1 MSTHGFSPIR
11 ERELPLLGVHARL
24 LRHQPSGAELLHL
37 AGDEPNLTFAV
48 GFATLPGDD
57 TGVPHILEHMVLAG
71 SEKYPLKDPFF
82 ELVKGSVA
90 GFINAMTWPDRT
102 VYPFATD
109 HPRDFVNLLHVYL
122 DAVFRPRLTRETF
135 DQEAWHLEPGDAP
148 GSLRLRGVV
157 FNEMKGAG
165 GSPDRALERT
175 ETGALLPDTEYRH
188 DAGGEPAAIPELT
201 YEQLLAFHR
210 DHYHPSRARFVLH
223 GDVPLEETL
232 EVMAGYLAGAE
243 RLEPLPPPSAP
254 APFDAPR
261 AATGA
266 YPADARGKA
275 IATVAWATPE
285 PRSPADSMAWELL
298 EHVLVGTP
306 AAPLRRAL
314 LDAGIGE
321 AFIGG
326 FSDDRRTPVFRVG
339 LRGVAT
345 ERVPEVH
352 ALVRDALARI
362 AQRGVADEDVAAAR
376 NRMEFATRE
385 LDAWGG
391 QRGLALGLGVLGR
404 WFHGRDPL
412 EELDAD
418 RTFAE
423 IDARIA
429 AAGGGGA
436 MVGELLRRDLLDGR
450 HRVDVTLLPDTEL
463 SRQRQASED
472 ARLAAIAASKGA
484 EGLARVAEAAAAL
497 EAHQRRPDDAAALA
511 ALPRLQRADL
521 AEARSRPVPVVE
533 RVDGAELAWID
544 QPTRGLAYLDLAFDL
559 AGLPPA
565 LLPHVAVLGR
575 ALLETGTARSSLAD
589 LTRRIDRDTGGIS
602 HGLELQPGVGDRAG
616 VRRRGVARFVLHGK
630 ALASRVEA
638 LAGLMLEILTEAR
651 VDDRDAVRR
660 LALEDLARRRN
671 ALEPAGTQ
679 FALRRLAAH
688 GAPEARLGEALVGL
702 ASLETLATF
711 VRRVDEDWDALRA
724 ELLDVRER
732 LLVRSLLVAGITA
745 DEDAAAAA
753 RPAVAALLAGLP
765 AGEEAGTLPDLAAP
779 AAAEGWALPGQVHYS
794 GVRWVL
800 QGGGRLPGSWIAA
813 TRHLSADVLIP
824 LLRFQGGAYGAGAVL
839 DPLTGSLAAQ
849 AYRDPNLAETLE
861 TFRSLPQA
869 LREAADAL
877 DDAALDTLI
886 VGAVGKLDP
895 YALPGASGYRALL
908 RHLRGTEGEVER
920 LRAELLATERQDFRD
935 LADAIEAA
943 GEPTSVVLGPRDK
956 LEAVGEPAGWVV
968 REPA

>member
-1 MSTHGFSPIR
+1 MSNHGFSPIR

-24 LRHQPSGAELLHL
+24 LRHEPSGAELLHL

-48 GFATLPGDD
+48 GFATLPSDD

-188 DAGGEPAAIPELT
+188 DSGGDPAAIPELT

-232 EVMAGYLAGAE
+232 EVIAGYLDGAE
-243 RLEPLPPPSAP
+243 RLEPLPAPAAP

-261 AATGA
+261 AVSGA
-266 YPADARGKA
+266 YPADAKGKA

-285 PRSPADSMAWELL
+285 PRSPADGMAWELL

-314 LDAGIGE
+314 LDAGLGE

-339 LRGVAT
+339 LRGVAS

-362 AQRGVADEDVAAAR
+362 AERGVADEDVAAAR
-376 NRMEFATRE
+376 NRLEFAARE

-423 IDARIA
+423 LDARIA

-436 MVGELLRRDLLDGR
+436 LVAELLRRDLLDGK

-472 ARLAAIAASKGA
+472 ARLAATAASLDA
-484 EGLARVAEAAAAL
+484 EGLARVAEAATAL
-497 EAHQRRPDDAAALA
+497 EAHQRRPDDEAARA
-511 ALPRLQRADL
+511 ALPRLKRADL
-521 AEARSRPVPVVE
+521 AEARRRPLPAIE

-544 QPTRGLAYLDLAFDL
+544 QPTRGLLYLDLTFDL
-559 AGLPPA
+559 AGLPQA
-565 LLPHVAVLGR
+565 LLPHAAVLGR

-602 HGLELQPGVGDRAG
+602 HGLELQPGVGDR
-616 VRRRGVARFVLHGK
+616 RGVARFVLHGK
-630 ALASRVEA
+630 ALASRAEA
-638 LAGLMLEILTEAR
+638 LAGLMLEVLTEAR

-660 LALEDLARRRN
+660 LALEDLARRRT

-688 GAPEARLGEALVGL
+688 GGPEARLGESLVGL
-702 ASLETLATF
+702 ASLETLADF

-724 ELLDVRER
+724 ELLDLRGR
-732 LLVRSLLVAGITA
+732 LLARSRLVAGVTA
-745 DEDAAAAA
+745 DDEAAAAA
-753 RPAVAALLAGLP
+753 RPAVAALLEGLP
-765 AGEEAGTLPDLAAP
+765 EGEEAGRLPELAAP
-779 AAAEGWALPGQVHYS
+779 EPAEGWALPGQVHYS
-794 GVRWVL
+794 GVRWL
-800 QGGGRLPGSWIAA
+800 LRDGGRLPGSWLAA

-849 AYRDPNLAETLE
+849 AYRDPNLAQTLA

-895 YALPGASGYRALL
+895 YALPGATGYRALH
-908 RHLRGTEGEVER
+908 RYLRGTEGEVDR

-943 GEPTSVVLGPRDK
+943 GEPASVVLGPRDN
-956 LEAVGEPAGWVV
+956 LEAVGGPAGWVV
-968 REPA
+968 REPV